1 MADGKIKWPV
11 LTARMAVEAL
21 DTYLYLV
28 NAPFGAGALKA
39 TSVVELRRGG
49 QAFDSW
55 IEQSPLMIDEL
66 RKQREDLERLAA
78 TRVLNSQFIS
88 DLRRSSQGRGIQ
100 PQLRG
105 LIRSS

>member
-1 MADGKIKWPV
+1 
-11 LTARMAVEAL
+11 MAVEVL

-28 NAPFGAGALKA
+28 NAPFGEGALKA
-39 TSVVELRRGG
+39 ASVVELRREG

-66 RKQREDLERLAA
+66 RKQHEDLERLAA
-78 TRVLNSQFIS
+78 TRILTTKLLS
-88 DLRRSSQGRGIQ
+88 DLRQSSQGRGIQ

-105 LIRSS
+105 LVRTR